1 MDRPETCLHNGSNN
15 KCSNSHKVVP
25 LHNTALLPSHLARE
39 VGLSSKS
46 QPSPRLSFRL
56 TSPLSS
62 KSLPQALYLT
72 TSLLDRSSVHQQVRP
87 LVLSLPGRL
96 PT

>member
-25 LHNTALLPSHLARE
+25 LHHTALPASHLARE

-46 QPSPRLSFRL
+46 L
-56 TSPLSS
+56 T
-62 KSLPQALYLT
+62 QALYLA
-72 TSLLDRSSVHQQVRP
+72 TSLLDWSSVHQQVRP
-87 LVLSLPGRL
+87 LVLSLPRRL